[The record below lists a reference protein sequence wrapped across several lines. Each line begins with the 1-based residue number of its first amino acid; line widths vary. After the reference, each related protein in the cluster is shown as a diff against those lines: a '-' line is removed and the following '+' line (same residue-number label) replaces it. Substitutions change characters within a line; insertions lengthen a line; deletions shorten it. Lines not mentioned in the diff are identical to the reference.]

1 MLVKLS
7 GALYM
12 LKPQHPAMQ
21 GHDRDEICLYGQTW
35 EVPGSRPQSLKGS
48 LLGGPK

>member
-1 MLVKLS
+1 MLVQLS

-21 GHDRDEICLYGQTW
+21 GRYRMRSVCM
-35 EVPGSRPQSLKGS
+35 VRPGKFRAR
-48 LLGGPK
+48 GPRA